1 MDCIQIC
8 YTYYYKLSLMKNIRW
23 LFVSMLTL
31 FATITNAQYADD
43 NVTRSDH
50 RKAKDPFKTNSKSI
64 YIDSSKFAKIFLPD
78 FNTEA
83 FNTGTI
89 TGTDIS
95 GIEVIN
101 AVSDSS
107 ILGYVQTGMLNK
119 WKPAAAD
126 RPLTEYLQSFVD
138 KRYTPIYKTGATKL
152 LLVIEE
158 IRIGERTF
166 SMSERSFLHFK
177 AISYTSNS
185 NGKFRQL
192 VKLDT
197 ILVRGGMDVTHKHGD
212 NIADALRLLITRSSS
227 APQAND
233 TGFTIS
239 EIKERALARYN
250 MPALQAKEHT
260 DGIYLTFQE
269 FINDQPSITNIG
281 YDLDN
286 KVVHFYYTDSTGNK
300 TYIDKFWGVR
310 KDGMLLKQ
318 YYNLFIPIDQNQTS
332 IYLVN
337 YLALSRRNN
346 NAIVWR
352 SLGAGLAGG
361 LVGGAIL
368 GATGAASTTGG
379 IPLVENVPYIR
390 KKAPFATRVDI
401 ETGEFSL

>member
-1 MDCIQIC
+1 
-8 YTYYYKLSLMKNIRW
+8 MKNICW
-23 LFVSMLTL
+23 LFVSMFTL

-43 NVTRSDH
+43 NVTISDH
-50 RKAKDPFKTNSKSI
+50 RNAKDPFKANSTSMD
-64 YIDSSKFAKIFLPD
+64 IDSSKLTKISLPD
-78 FNTEA
+78 LNTEA
-83 FNTGTI
+83 VTGM
-89 TGTDIS
+89 GIS
-95 GIEVIN
+95 GIEIVN

-107 ILGYVQTGMLNK
+107 ILGYIQTGMFNK
-119 WKPAAAD
+119 WKPAAGD
-126 RPLTEYLQSFVD
+126 KPLTEYLQSFVD
-138 KRYTPIYKTGATKL
+138 KRYTSIYKTGATKL
-152 LLVIEE
+152 LWVIQEV
-158 IRIGERTF
+158 RIGERTF

-177 AISYTSNS
+177 AISYIGNS
-185 NGKFRQL
+185 NGRFRQ
-192 VKLDT
+192 VAALDT
-197 ILVRGGMDVTHKHGD
+197 ILIRGGMDVTHKHGD
-212 NIADALRLLITRSSS
+212 NIADALQLLFTKSFL

-233 TGFTIS
+233 TGYTMS
-239 EIKERALARYN
+239 EIKEKALARYN
-250 MPALQAKEHT
+250 VPALQAKEHT
-260 DGIYLTFQE
+260 DGIYLTFRE
-269 FINDQPSITNIG
+269 FINDQPSITNIA

-286 KVVHFYYTDSTGNK
+286 KVVRFYYTDSAGNK

-337 YLALSRRNN
+337 YLAMSRRNN

-368 GATGAASTTGG
+368 GATGGASTTGS